1 MTRLM
6 QSIAKL
12 AVAVGLLGTLAVG
25 VATPSLARPAAPSA
39 GTHYYE
45 PGNNGSVWSFYPG
58 YTDEDTAQR
67 TVRDTS
73 ALSAHAEVRSFDRGT
88 ARVDNPP
95 GSAFQTHGNNDSMG
109 CPC

>member
-1 MTRLM
+1 M

-12 AVAVGLLGTLAVG
+12 AVAIGLIGTLAVG
-25 VATPSLARPAAPSA
+25 VATPSFARPAAANA

-45 PGNNGSVWSFYPG
+45 PGSNGSVWSFYRG

-67 TVRDTS
+67 AVDGTS
-73 ALSAHAEVRSFDRGT
+73 ALSAHAEVRGLNRGA

-95 GSAFQTHGNNDSMG
+95 GSAFQTQGNNDSMG

>member
-1 MTRLM
+1 MTRSN

-12 AVAVGLLGTLAVG
+12 AIAIGLIGTLAVG
-25 VATPSLARPAAPSA
+25 VATPSFARSAAASA

-45 PGNNGSVWSFYPG
+45 PGSNGSVWSFYPG
-58 YTDEDTAQR
+58 YTDESTAQR
-67 TVRDTS
+67 TVDGTS
-73 ALSAHAEVRSFDRGT
+73 ALSAHAEVRGLNHAA

-95 GSAFQTHGNNDSMG
+95 GSAFQTQGNNDSMG

>member
-25 VATPSLARPAAPSA
+25 VATPSLARPAAASA

-58 YTDEDTAQR
+58 YTDEGTAQH
-67 TVRDTS
+67 TVADTS
-73 ALSAHAEVRSFDRGT
+73 ALSAHAEVRGFDRGA

-95 GSAFQTHGNNDSMG
+95 GSAFQTQGNNNSMG